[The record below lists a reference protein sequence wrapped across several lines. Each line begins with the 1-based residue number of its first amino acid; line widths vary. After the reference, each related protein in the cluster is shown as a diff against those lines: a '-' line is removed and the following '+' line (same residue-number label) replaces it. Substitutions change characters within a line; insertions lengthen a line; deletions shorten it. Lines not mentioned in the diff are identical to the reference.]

1 VVCPPARQH
10 SQTWPAAGCGGARP
24 HCSALPALPCRL
36 SYKGLGEPLCFTAFG
51 PLALPAFYLALLP
64 PALQAGAAAAAAAA
78 VQPPVPA
85 LVWLLSVLVGIT
97 TSVILFCSHFHQ
109 IEGDTAAGK
118 RSPLVKLG
126 TAKACQVLKAATVAP
141 YLVAAAGAAAGVLP
155 TAALLATALSL
166 PAAVA
171 LLQFAERHHTVP
183 ALIAPL
189 KKFAT
194 KWHMA
199 FGFAL
204 VAGLLAADMRL
215 LVA

>member
-1 VVCPPARQH
+1 MTSVPGSAQQQVNPCTASLLRPACR
-10 SQTWPAAGCGGARP
+10 ACR
-24 HCSALPALPCRL
+24 RL

-64 PALQAGAAAAAAAA
+64 PALQAEGAAAVVAASAA
-78 VQPPVPA
+78 VQPQVPA

-97 TSVILFCSHFHQ
+97 TTVILFCSHFHQ

-126 TAKACQVLKAATVAP
+126 TARACQVLKAATVAP

-171 LLQFAERHHTVP
+171 LLQFAERNHTVP

-199 FGFAL
+199 LGFAL
-204 VAGLLAADMRL
+204 VAGLLAADMGL